1 MLTQAPKGTKD
12 VLPDESYKWHY
23 VEGMIRE
30 VTRLFGYKEVR
41 TPTFE
46 HTELFER
53 GVGDTTDVVQK
64 EMYTFIDKGG
74 RSITLKPEGTAGA
87 VRAYI
92 EGRLYAQ
99 PQPVKMYYIT
109 PVFRYEKPQAGRLRE
124 HHQFGVEVFGAP
136 DASVDAEVISL
147 AAALFERLNIK
158 NLELN
163 INSIG
168 CPNCR
173 PRYHQALKE
182 YLSEQLDEL
191 CSNCRQRFDR
201 NPLRILDCKEE
212 KCRQVVASVPVI
224 LDFLC
229 DECRAHFES
238 LKRYLDAADISYKV
252 NPMIV
257 RGLDYY
263 TKTVF
268 EFISRDIGAQ
278 GTVCGGGRY
287 DGLVGLCGGPETPG
301 AGFGMGIE
309 RLLLVMEN
317 QGVEIPQ
324 PSNLDVM
331 FITVGD
337 EARFKAF
344 KLVKDLRL
352 RGISADMDHVGRS
365 IKAQFKYAD
374 KLKVPRVCVIG
385 EDELRQGCVKIRDMA
400 SGQEETVPVNEIIP
414 YFERLRRLD

>member
-12 VLPDESYKWHY
+12 VLPDESYKWQY
-23 VEGMIRE
+23 VEKMIRE
-30 VTRLFGYKEVR
+30 VAHLFGYREVR

-99 PQPVKMYYIT
+99 PQPVKMYYLT
-109 PVFRYEKPQAGRLRE
+109 PVFRYEKPEAGRLRE

-168 CPNCR
+168 CPACR

-191 CSNCRQRFDR
+191 CSNCRQRFAR
-201 NPLRILDCKEE
+201 NPLRVLDCKEE
-212 KCRQVVASVPVI
+212 KCRQAVTSVPVI

-229 DECRAHFES
+229 DECGTHFDS
-238 LKRYLDAADISYKV
+238 LKRYLDAAGISYTV

-268 EFISRDIGAQ
+268 EFISKDIGAQ

-287 DGLVGLCGGPETPG
+287 DGLVGVCGGPETPG
-301 AGFGMGIE
+301 AGFGMGLE
-309 RLLLVMEN
+309 RLLLVMES
-317 QGVEIPQ
+317 QGIEIP
-324 PSNLDVM
+324 PPRNLDVM

-352 RGISADMDHVGRS
+352 KGISADMDHVGRS

-374 KLKVPRVCVIG
+374 KLRVRRACIMG
-385 EDELRQGCVKIRDMA
+385 EDELRQGCVKVRDMA
-400 SGQEETVPVNEIIP
+400 SGQEEMIPVDQLIF
-414 YFERLRRLD
+414 YFERLRKLE

>member
-1 MLTQAPKGTKD
+1 
-12 VLPDESYKWHY
+12 
-23 VEGMIRE
+23 
-30 VTRLFGYKEVR
+30 
-41 TPTFE
+41 
-46 HTELFER
+46 
-53 GVGDTTDVVQK
+53 
-64 EMYTFIDKGG
+64 
-74 RSITLKPEGTAGA
+74 
-87 VRAYI
+87 
-92 EGRLYAQ
+92 
-99 PQPVKMYYIT
+99 
-109 PVFRYEKPQAGRLRE
+109 
-124 HHQFGVEVFGAP
+124 
-136 DASVDAEVISL
+136 
-147 AAALFERLNIK
+147 
-158 NLELN
+158 
-163 INSIG
+163 
-168 CPNCR
+168 
-173 PRYHQALKE
+173 
-182 YLSEQLDEL
+182 
-191 CSNCRQRFDR
+191 
-201 NPLRILDCKEE
+201 
-212 KCRQVVASVPVI
+212 
-224 LDFLC
+224 
-229 DECRAHFES
+229 
-238 LKRYLDAADISYKV
+238 
-252 NPMIV
+252 MIV

>member
-1 MLTQAPKGTKD
+1 MLTQATKGTKD

-23 VEGMIRE
+23 VEGRIRE
-30 VTRLFGYKEVR
+30 ITRLFGYKEVR

-64 EMYTFIDKGG
+64 EMYTFTDKGG
-74 RSITLKPEGTAGA
+74 RSITLKPEGTAGV

-99 PQPVKMYYIT
+99 PQPIKMYYIT
-109 PVFRYEKPQAGRLRE
+109 PVFRYERPQAGRLRE

-136 DASVDAEVISL
+136 EASVDAEIISL
-147 AAALFERLNIK
+147 AVTLFDRLNIK

-168 CPNCR
+168 CPSCR
-173 PRYHQALKE
+173 PRYHQVLKE
-182 YLSEQLDEL
+182 YLSGQLDQL
-191 CSNCRQRFDR
+191 CSNCKQRFDR

-212 KCRQVVASVPVI
+212 RCRQVVASVPVI

-229 DECRAHFES
+229 DECKAHFDG
-238 LKRYLDAADISYKV
+238 LKRYLDAAGIPYKV

-317 QGVEIPQ
+317 QGVEIP
-324 PSNLDVM
+324 PPPKLDVM

-337 EARFKAF
+337 EARFQAF
-344 KLVKDLRL
+344 KLVRDLRL
-352 RGISADMDHVGRS
+352 KGISADMDHVGRS

-374 KLKVPRVCVIG
+374 KLNIPRVCIMG
-385 EDELRQGCVKIRDMA
+385 EDELKNGCVKVRDMA
-400 SGQEETVPVNEIIP
+400 SGREEPVPMNEIVA
-414 YFERLRRLD
+414 YLERLRRLD

>member
-191 CSNCRQRFDR
+191 CPNCRQRFDR

-238 LKRYLDAADISYKV
+238 LRRYLDAADISYKV

-400 SGQEETVPVNEIIP
+400 SGQEETVPMNEIVA
-414 YFERLRRLD
+414 YFERLRELG